1 MINRLKHYF
10 LLIYILILIFIQF
23 SLAGGE
29 LPGNDFFQSVH
40 QAMYGENTR
49 FDHKCGFPYILYA
62 NGDPGSPLYNKLQKY
77 MERAIQLDSVYVSPS
92 GHFLINYTL
101 HGIDAIPDYDRN
113 QNGTKDYLEF
123 VANSFDRA
131 WAIEIDSLHFI
142 PPRDVNGNPRQV
154 YPIECVYSSNYG
166 TTYLLDEIE
175 SLPGLNYVTRIEINT
190 NFSSISYPH
199 AKDDIARD
207 SMAIAVTAAHEFNH
221 AIHASYR
228 LWPNNLGFF
237 EDIWFIESSAVYMEE
252 IVADEVND
260 YVFGSINYVQEY
272 MNHTDKPLDGFYS
285 IGTDYG
291 KVLFNIVLGERY
303 GSDITRKIWSEI
315 LNTRALP
322 ALQKVLSDKNTH
334 LKAELNQ
341 LALWM
346 YYTGSRATSDSY
358 FPDASIFPEMKLVIS
373 DTIVTEKT
381 EILRDVLPR
390 LSFLLYNS
398 PNLTQEP
405 RGMLLRL
412 LNGMANSVSVIYLG
426 QGNNNIIIPASIG
439 YYLPTPFLVD
449 GLTYSIVNAFDEGD
463 EQLVYQLLSQPK
475 SATASQEVS
484 VFPQPFHISDQ
495 QPFLTF
501 MNIPGDVK
509 INIYSANG
517 RFLKTLDAF
526 SNQNFIIWDLVTEF
540 GEKVGSGV
548 YIYRIVSDSEEKTG
562 KFVILR

>member
-1 MINRLKHYF
+1 MINRLKRYF
-10 LLIYILILIFIQF
+10 LLVHILTLIFTQY
-23 SLAGGE
+23 SVDGGE
-29 LPGNDFFQSVH
+29 FPGNDFFQSVH
-40 QAMYGENTR
+40 QAIYGEDTP

-62 NGDPGSPLYNKLQKY
+62 NGDPGSPLYHKLQMY
-77 MERAIQLDSVYVSPS
+77 MKQQPQLDSTYVSPS
-92 GHFLINYTL
+92 GRFLIKYTNE
-101 HGIDAIPDYDRN
+101 GIHAIPDYDRN

-142 PPRDVNGNPRQV
+142 PPRDTNGNPREV
-154 YPIECVYSSNYG
+154 YPVECMLTGTYG
-166 TTYLLDEIE
+166 TTELLYEIE
-175 SLPGLNYVTRIEINT
+175 SLPGLNYVTKIKINT
-190 NFSSISYPH
+190 DFALISYPH
-199 AKDDIARD
+199 AIDDIARD

-221 AIHASYR
+221 AIHSSYR
-228 LWPNNLGFF
+228 LWPDNSGFF

-272 MNHTDKPLDGFYS
+272 MNHTDKPLDGFYN

-303 GSDITRKIWSEI
+303 GSDITCKIWSEI

-322 ALQKVLSDKNTH
+322 ALKKVLSDKNTH

-346 YYTGSRATSDSY
+346 YYTGSRATSGPY
-358 FPDASIFPEMKLVIS
+358 FPDASIFPEMDLVIS
-373 DTIVTEKT
+373 DTIITEKT
-381 EILRDVLPR
+381 EILRDTLPR
-390 LSFLLYNS
+390 LSFLLYSS

-412 LNGMANSVSVIYLG
+412 IDGLANSISVIYLG
-426 QGNNNIIIPASIG
+426 QGNNMIIIPASIG

-449 GLTYSIVNAFDEGD
+449 GLTYSIVNAFDEGE
-463 EQLVYQLLSQPK
+463 EQFVYQLLSQPK
-475 SATASQEVS
+475 SGATSEEIS

-501 MNIPGDVK
+501 MNVPDNAK

-517 RFLKTLDAF
+517 RFLRTLDAV
-526 SNQNFIIWDLVTEF
+526 SNQNFVIWDLVTDF

-548 YIYRIVSDSEEKTG
+548 FIYRVVSDSEEKTG